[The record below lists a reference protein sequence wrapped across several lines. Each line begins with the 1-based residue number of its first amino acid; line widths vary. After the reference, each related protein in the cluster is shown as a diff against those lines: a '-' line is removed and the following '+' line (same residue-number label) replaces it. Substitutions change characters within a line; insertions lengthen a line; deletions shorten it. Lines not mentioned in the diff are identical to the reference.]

1 MFSNGM
7 KVQKKRASYHRC
19 IIYFQKYVRKE
30 VDGMHEHIAKHII
43 KLWIDNSNWSYRT
56 KKDLK
61 YIVDVSR
68 TADEVALGFAMYPY
82 WVHNCW

>member
-1 MFSNGM
+1 M
-7 KVQKKRASYHRC
+7 Q
-19 IIYFQKYVRKE
+19 
-30 VDGMHEHIAKHII
+30 EHIAKHII

-61 YIVDVSR
+61 FIVDVSR